1 MNDPAD
7 SHKDSYPDVPTAL
20 VIEDEA
26 IVRKLIR
33 RMLEPEIC
41 RVIEADSGEE
51 GLRIIQHGVPPIDI
65 VLTDLTMPGLN
76 GYAVFEV
83 LTRYRPDLP
92 VGVISGYGGV
102 ATTQAQGLG
111 ARFLLKP
118 FTGSALIGLVSAL
131 IADERAMRA
140 QAGSQ
145 RARTERA
152 RKINVRIEQQEVPT
166 QPRLDLVA
174 AAWELHHRLH
184 MGDEPSGLPQR
195 RRRTRGNDAGGARSG

>member
-1 MNDPAD
+1 MQDSAD
-7 SHKDSYPDVPTAL
+7 SHKDPYPDVPSAL

-51 GLRIIQHGVPPIDI
+51 GLRIIQRGVPPVDI

-92 VGVISGYGGV
+92 VGVMSGYAGV

-118 FTGSALIGLVSAL
+118 FTGSGLTGLVSAL
-131 IADERAMRA
+131 IADGRAL
-140 QAGSQ
+140 
-145 RARTERA
+145 RARAGTRRGRAHSA
-152 RKINVRIEQQEVPT
+152 RKINMRVEQQDVVLA

-184 MGDEPSGLPQR
+184 MGDEPSGLQR
-195 RRRTRGNDAGGARSG
+195 RRRARGDDAGGARSG